1 MSRKWIILD
10 SKCLV
15 SGTSF
20 LAKEG
25 KKGFLT
31 YQNTFIDEMAQKS
44 ATQASKVI
52 LV

>member
-1 MSRKWIILD
+1 MDYTILD

-15 SGTSF
+15 SRTSF
-20 LAKEG
+20 LVKEG
-25 KKGFLT
+25 KKFFT